1 MMSWA
6 AGLSQ
11 SACAKD
17 FKVPLSLKTNSMSVQ
32 GCVCLELWHPVV
44 TPAQA
49 KDGEECEEAWQ
60 RSGPVGWRLFFWC
73 NEPCGSHWPDADGPA
88 GCIMP
93 ILQALQCML
102 GEASE
107 SKGGRAAPQNKASF
121 SLTTP
126 ASMKLPTGPSTLDNP
141 LLMLQSLLPLRP
153 LLLMLSQ

>member
-1 MMSWA
+1 MVKSVRKPGSGQVRWGGGFSSGAMS
-6 AGLSQ
+6 
-11 SACAKD
+11 
-17 FKVPLSLKTNSMSVQ
+17 
-32 GCVCLELWHPVV
+32 H
-44 TPAQA
+44 
-49 KDGEECEEAWQ
+49 
-60 RSGPVGWRLFFWC
+60 VGHIGQTQTGR
-73 NEPCGSHWPDADGPA
+73 PA

-102 GEASE
+102 GDASK

-153 LLLMLSQ
+153 YS